1 MPHTEQDTADQ
12 LPVSFTSSLLAL
24 VGFLPVHVTSNFGN
38 KMPYTEKK
46 NKKSTCRYL
55 MVADSIV

>member
-12 LPVSFTSSLLAL
+12 LPVSFASCLLDP

-46 NKKSTCRYL
+46 KNKKNQH
-55 MVADSIV
+55 VAI

>member
-12 LPVSFTSSLLAL
+12 LPVSFTSSLLAP
-24 VGFLPVHVTSNFGN
+24 VGFLLVHVTSNFGN

-46 NKKSTCRYL
+46 KSTCRYL

>member
-1 MPHTEQDTADQ
+1 MEQDTADQ
-12 LPVSFTSSLLAL
+12 LPVSFTSSLLDP

-46 NKKSTCRYL
+46 KKINMPLFNGC
-55 MVADSIV
+55 